1 MEADPERRTRVVG
14 RVVTYGVIA
23 LLLSVVL
30 RDAEYWPFSAMRLF
44 SGERTSSIT
53 SWEVD
58 AVDRD
63 GVEHVLHPSDYGP
76 GYAGLHYFARYL
88 DDMGD
93 ERRDAICR
101 AWADAAVDHGDAPAD
116 RIRIYHLRST
126 VPDRRGTERTVVE
139 RRLRF
144 TCAGAS

>member
-1 MEADPERRTRVVG
+1 MAIDPERRTRVLG

-23 LLLSVVL
+23 LLLTVVL

-63 GVEHVLHPSDYGP
+63 GVEHELHLSSYGP
-76 GYAGLHYFARYL
+76 AFAGLHYFAGSL
-88 DDMGD
+88 DDMSD
-93 ERRDAICR
+93 HRRDSMCR
-101 AWADAAVDHGDAPAD
+101 AWADAAVDHGDVRAE

-126 VPDRRGTERTVVE
+126 VPDRRGKDRMVVE

-144 TCAGAS
+144 TCAGAG